1 MKEDIYDVFF
11 DILGEHRTK
20 MLHIYLLTHP
30 RKFEVE
36 LVRLYSHA
44 SEEEKTQINKV
55 CTETDLDYS
64 FE

>member
-1 MKEDIYDVFF
+1 MKEDIYDIFF

-20 MLHIYLLTHP
+20 MLHIYFLTHP

-36 LVRLYSHA
+36 LVRLYAHA
-44 SEEEKTQINKV
+44 SAEEKAQINKV
-55 CTETDLDYS
+55 CAETDLDYS